1 MPEEIL
7 APPEKPEK
15 PKKVLETLSPLA
27 DVVSRLDAQDILC
40 IGHNAL
46 YLVLRRGELE
56 AVKDGSKTLIT
67 IESLKR
73 YQAARPRAVFMAPP
87 PPRSTSTPTLR
98 RRRRKA
104 RA

>member
-7 APPEKPEK
+7 D
-15 PKKVLETLSPLA
+15 TLSPLA
-27 DVVSRLDAQDILC
+27 DVVTRLKAQEILC
-40 IGHNAL
+40 IGHNSL
-46 YLVLRRGELE
+46 YAALRRGELV
-56 AVKDGSKTLIT
+56 AVKDGTKTLIT

-87 PPRSTSTPTLR
+87 PPRSNSPAPR